1 MKTNR
6 AVSHPALVALN
17 GATLRIEATQTPE
30 HGETVLLL
38 SDPNSGALVASLTFK
53 DGGRHGAEIVAH
65 VGLRCTA
72 REQSASY
79 RRKGEA

>member
-17 GATLRIEATQTPE
+17 GATLRIEATGNG
-30 HGETVLLL
+30 HGETCVLL
-38 SDPNSGALVASLTFK
+38 SDPNTGALVASFTFA

>member
-17 GATLRIEATQTPE
+17 GATLRIEATRNDE

-38 SDPNSGALVASLTFK
+38 SDPNSGALVASFRFK
-53 DGGRHGAEIVAH
+53 DGGRHNAENVAH
-65 VGLRCTA
+65 VGLLCGA

-79 RRKGEA
+79 KRKGEA